1 VKKPM
6 ITSKAGFEP
15 HKLGTQM
22 NERTMQLDIRSDRPD
37 ALLKFKAL
45 ASEPRIRILE
55 YLANHLCNLTEI
67 AEALGM
73 NLATVTMHVNVLEQ
87 AGLIVCEHRPG
98 ERGTQ
103 RVCSCQFDWF
113 NIHMVRLREA
123 DVGKLL
129 EFPIRLGSYSDF
141 QVTPTCGLVSDEGLI
156 GLLDDPASFYEP
168 ERINAQLLWFHS
180 GYVEYRCPNR
190 LPPSADIE
198 SLNLSLELCSEAP
211 MYHLD
216 WPSDISVWIN
226 GVELGSWTS
235 PSDFGGIRG
244 KLTPAWQR
252 ESDTQ
257 YGLLKVWQVTNTESR
272 VDGLKVSDVK
282 LDGLGLLAS
291 PFISV
296 RIGVKENARHIGGV
310 NIFGSKFGNY
320 PQDIVLR
327 IRYH

>member
-1 VKKPM
+1 MKKPLM
-6 ITSKAGFEP
+6 RSKAGFEP
-15 HKLGTQM
+15 HTLGTQLS
-22 NERTMQLDIRSDRPD
+22 ERAMQIDIRSDRSD

-55 YLANHLCNLTEI
+55 YLANHLCNLTEVS
-67 AEALGM
+67 EALEM

-113 NIHMVRLREA
+113 NVHMVRLRET
-123 DVGKLL
+123 DVGTLL
-129 EFPIRLGSYSDF
+129 EIPIRLGSYSDF
-141 QVTPTCGLVSDEGLI
+141 QVTPTCGLVSEIGLI

-190 LPPSADIE
+190 LPSSALIE

-216 WPSDISVWIN
+216 WPSDITVWIN

-282 LDGLGLLAS
+282 LEQLKLLEH
-291 PFISV
+291 PYISV
-296 RIGVKENARHIGGV
+296 RIGVKADARHVGGV
-310 NIFGSKFGNY
+310 NLFGAKFGNY

>member
-1 VKKPM
+1 MKRSLVR
-6 ITSKAGFEP
+6 SKAGFEP
-15 HKLGTQM
+15 HTLGAQVS
-22 NERTMQLDIRSDRPD
+22 ERTIQLDIRSDRSD

-73 NLATVTMHVNVLEQ
+73 NLATVTMHVNVLEE

-103 RVCSCQFDWF
+103 RVCSCQFDRF
-113 NIHMVRLREA
+113 NVHMVRLREA
-123 DVGKLL
+123 DVGTLL

-141 QVTPTCGLVSDEGLI
+141 QVTPTCGLVSETGLI

-190 LPPSADIE
+190 LPSSALIE

-216 WPSDISVWIN
+216 WPSDITVWIN

-257 YGLLKVWQVTNTESR
+257 YGLLKVWQVTDNESR
-272 VDGLKVSDVK
+272 VDGLKISDVRLEQLK
-282 LDGLGLLAS
+282 LLEH
-291 PFISV
+291 PYISV
-296 RIGVKENARHIGGV
+296 RIGVKRDARHAGGV
-310 NIFGSKFGNY
+310 NLFGSKFGNY

>member
-1 VKKPM
+1 MKRSMVR
-6 ITSKAGFEP
+6 SKAGFEP
-15 HKLGTQM
+15 HKLGSQS
-22 NERTMQLDIRSDRPD
+22 NERTMELDIRSDRAD

-67 AEALGM
+67 AEALEM

-113 NIHMVRLREA
+113 NIHMVRMREA

-226 GVELGSWTS
+226 GIELGSWMS

-272 VDGLKVSDVK
+272 VDGLKVSDIK
-282 LDGLGLLAS
+282 LDELGLLAN

-296 RIGVKENARHIGGV
+296 RIGVKENARHVGGV

>member
-1 VKKPM
+1 MKKKPNG
-6 ITSKAGFEP
+6 KAASVQL
-15 HKLGTQM
+15 HKLGGQFDD
-22 NERTMQLDIRSDRPD
+22 RTIELDIRTDRSET
-37 ALLKFKAL
+37 LLKFKAL

-55 YLANHLCNLTEI
+55 YLAHHLCNLTDI
-67 AEALGM
+67 AEALEM

-87 AGLIVCEHRPG
+87 AGLVVCEHRPG

-103 RVCSCQFDWF
+103 RVCGCLFDWI
-113 NIHMVRLREA
+113 NIHMIRQREV
-123 DVGKLL
+123 DVGTLL
-129 EFPIRLGSYSDF
+129 EIPIRLGSYSDF

-198 SLNLSLELCSEAP
+198 SLSLSLELCSEAP

-244 KLTPAWQR
+244 KLTPDWQR

-257 YGLLKVWQVTNTESR
+257 YGLLKVWQVTDTESR
-272 VDGLKVSDVK
+272 VDGLKISNINLND
-282 LDGLGLLAS
+282 LTLLNH
-291 PFISV
+291 PYISV
-296 RIGVKENARHIGGV
+296 RVGVRADARHVGGV
-310 NIFGSKFGNY
+310 NIFGAKFGNY